1 MNRKKEENGQKRKEI
16 DKKWIEKLKK
26 EKKVNKSCEIEQ
38 KRKENGQKKRMEM
51 DRNE

>member
-1 MNRKKEENGQKRKEI
+1 MGRK
-16 DKKWIEKLKK
+16 KK

-38 KRKENGQKKRMEM
+38 KRKENGQKKRKEM